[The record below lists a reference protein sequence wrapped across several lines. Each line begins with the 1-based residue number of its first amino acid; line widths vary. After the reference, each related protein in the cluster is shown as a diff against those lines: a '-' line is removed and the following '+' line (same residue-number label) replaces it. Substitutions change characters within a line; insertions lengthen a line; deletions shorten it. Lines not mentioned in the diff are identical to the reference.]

1 MTELIIYVTETAEN
15 IGYSCN
21 LLREEM
27 NEVFII
33 SGNTPEDVRQELR
46 SEEALSFSG
55 KKLRLPIRLSAS
67 ESLIAYI
74 VSFLVE

>member
-1 MTELIIYVTETAEN
+1 MSVLRIIFVVTVFHMFIVCVAETAEN

-33 SGNTPEDVRQELR
+33 SGNSPEDVRQELR
-46 SEEALSFSG
+46 SED
-55 KKLRLPIRLSAS
+55 
-67 ESLIAYI
+67 
-74 VSFLVE
+74 VSQKE

>member
-1 MTELIIYVTETAEN
+1 MAFTFVLLFIFVALVYLSMFITCVAETAEN

-33 SGNTPEDVRQELR
+33 SGNSPEDVRQELR
-46 SEEALSFSG
+46 SVF
-55 KKLRLPIRLSAS
+55 KKISIYQS
-67 ESLIAYI
+67 D
-74 VSFLVE
+74 